1 MPSIRETFDLF
12 FNNINKIDTSKPS
25 DGVDQ
30 TELTQWL
37 KKNPNPDVDILIIQ
51 NFSFFAGDDKKIT
64 GADIVSHTITAPN
77 KEVTSENVNAYLTP
91 LKAGVNFPGTQPLPD
106 KAPSTER
113 YTPPVEVPR
122 TEDPKIKKERENE
135 AISRKGIDFVTK
147 NMKDFKLEKPEKTT
161 IKNINNK
168 QIDAWIQKGTY
179 KHPET
184 NKTNSLTI
192 TYSNEGTDITLNNY
206 NEGRNLKTMF
216 SYGAGFRG
224 QLEINSRLIDPENN
238 HISGRT
244 NISLNPLFGNRGINT
259 GEEDEQKQKISD
271 FIEATKKLRTQF
283 SIPQILDEDGN
294 DRFPEKKEKSNK
306 KI

>member
-1 MPSIRETFDLF
+1 MKNFQLQ
-12 FNNINKIDTSKPS
+12 KP
-25 DGVDQ
+25 
-30 TELTQWL
+30 T
-37 KKNPNPDVDILIIQ
+37 
-51 NFSFFAGDDKKIT
+51 
-64 GADIVSHTITAPN
+64 
-77 KEVTSENVNAYLTP
+77 
-91 LKAGVNFPGTQPLPD
+91 
-106 KAPSTER
+106 
-113 YTPPVEVPR
+113 
-122 TEDPKIKKERENE
+122 KIKK
-135 AISRKGIDFVTK
+135 DFNGT
-147 NMKDFKLEKPEKTT
+147 
-161 IKNINNK
+161 

-224 QLEINSRLIDPENN
+224 QLEINSHLIDPENN

-244 NISLNPLFGNRGINT
+244 NISFNPLFGNT
-259 GEEDEQKQKISD
+259 GEEDEKKQKISD

>member
-1 MPSIRETFDLF
+1 
-12 FNNINKIDTSKPS
+12 
-25 DGVDQ
+25 
-30 TELTQWL
+30 
-37 KKNPNPDVDILIIQ
+37 
-51 NFSFFAGDDKKIT
+51 
-64 GADIVSHTITAPN
+64 
-77 KEVTSENVNAYLTP
+77 
-91 LKAGVNFPGTQPLPD
+91 
-106 KAPSTER
+106 
-113 YTPPVEVPR
+113 
-122 TEDPKIKKERENE
+122 
-135 AISRKGIDFVTK
+135 
-147 NMKDFKLEKPEKTT
+147 MKDFKLEKPEKTT

-216 SYGAGFRG
+216 SYWAGFRG
-224 QLEINSRLIDPENN
+224 QLEINSHLIDPENN

-244 NISLNPLFGNRGINT
+244 NISFNPLFGNT
-259 GEEDEQKQKISD
+259 GEEDEKKQKISD

-294 DRFPEKKEKSNK
+294 DRFPEKKKGGFK
-306 KI
+306 